1 MLKRIRSLVSN
12 YNFIEIYDNVLT
24 GHECE
29 ILINQFEKSED
40 HKPGYLL
47 DSDGKEIIDTD
58 WKQSVEI
65 KNLFLS
71 DGSIISNIIK
81 PRLLPCIDKYNRKY
95 RSLSALTSWQYD
107 EGYTFKKFEGEDA
120 GFKKWHTEHCVGSLD
135 RIFVWAF
142 YLNNAKSGTEFMHY
156 PTVRAKLGSC
166 VIWPSSWTHVH
177 RSAPNKG
184 VKYYVS
190 GWVTYS

>member
-24 GHECE
+24 KHECE

-71 DGSIISNIIK
+71 I
-81 PRLLPCIDKYNRKY
+81 
-95 RSLSALTSWQYD
+95 
-107 EGYTFKKFEGEDA
+107 
-120 GFKKWHTEHCVGSLD
+120 
-135 RIFVWAF
+135 
-142 YLNNAKSGTEFMHY
+142 
-156 PTVRAKLGSC
+156 
-166 VIWPSSWTHVH
+166 
-177 RSAPNKG
+177 
-184 VKYYVS
+184 
-190 GWVTYS
+190 

>member
-12 YNFIEIYDNVLT
+12 SNFIEIYDNVLT
-24 GHECE
+24 GHECD
-29 ILINQFEKSED
+29 ILISQFEKHPNRGCGEIFKD
-40 HKPGYLL
+40 GVKTVDRDIK
-47 DSDGKEIIDTD
+47 DSF
-58 WKQSVEI
+58 EI

-81 PRLLPCIDKYNRKY
+81 PRLLPCIDNYNRKY
-95 RSLSALTSWQYD
+95 KSLSALTPWQYN
-107 EGYTFKKFEGEDA
+107 ESYTFKKFEGEDA

-156 PTVRAKLGSC
+156 PTVRAKMGRC